1 MWALGFFLELSSSRA
16 RLAQSSPQPKF
27 NTDRLMLLSRLA
39 TTSART
45 LVRPQAAPLA
55 RFLRHGSSQTV
66 RSTAALIDPALLSR
80 DDSSKAGPALH
91 AAENLDALLRGDT
104 KKPNAQ
110 NDFTETAVADAPQ
123 LHGRYAS
130 IAAPPRA
137 QTMPKPE
144 FTEEQAADHAW
155 RQTNHI
161 WSNDELEK
169 VSIEK
174 HEPVTMSDHFMKGVM
189 NILYHGFNFVT
200 GYDPVDPSPRSVAWR
215 LIILESFAGVPGF
228 VAAGFRHFYSLR
240 TLKRDHGAI
249 YTFLEEAENVRA
261 SEQKINLNLTWS
273 RRWGPT
279 SLRRRLHDHTRVRAP
294 RE

>member
-1 MWALGFFLELSSSRA
+1 MR
-16 RLAQSSPQPKF
+16 Q
-27 NTDRLMLLSRLA
+27 
-39 TTSART
+39 
-45 LVRPQAAPLA
+45 RPRPLA
-55 RFLRHGSSQTV
+55 HLLRSGSSQTV
-66 RSTAALIDPALLSR
+66 RSTTALIDPALLSR
-80 DDSSKAGPALH
+80 DDSSKTGPALH

-104 KKPNAQ
+104 KKPNAK
-110 NDFTETAVADAPQ
+110 NEFTETADA

-130 IAAPPRA
+130 IAPPTRT
-137 QTMPKPE
+137 QTMPQPE
-144 FTEEQAADHAW
+144 FTELEAADHAW

-161 WSNDELEK
+161 WSNDELDR

-189 NILYHGFNFVT
+189 NALYHGFNFVT

-261 SEQKINLNLTWS
+261 SEQKMNSNLTWS
-273 RRWGPT
+273 RRWRPT
-279 SLRRRLHDHTRVRAP
+279 SLRRRLKITRESAP

>member
-1 MWALGFFLELSSSRA
+1 
-16 RLAQSSPQPKF
+16 
-27 NTDRLMLLSRLA
+27 MLTRIASTA
-39 TTSART
+39 TRVV
-45 LVRPQAAPLA
+45 VRQRPRPLA
-55 RFLRHGSSQTV
+55 HFLRSASSQTI
-66 RSTAALIDPALLSR
+66 RSSAALIDPAVLSR
-80 DDSSKAGPALH
+80 DDSSKVGPGLH

-110 NDFTETAVADAPQ
+110 NEFTETAVADAPQ

-169 VSIEK
+169 VSVEK

-189 NILYHGFNFVT
+189 NVLYHGFNFVT
-200 GYDPVDPSPRSVAWR
+200 GYDPVDPSPRSVAVRKSTSASGRPGGIIYYSGR
-215 LIILESFAGVPGF
+215 LD
-228 VAAGFRHFYSLR
+228 AARECLASSH
-240 TLKRDHGAI
+240 
-249 YTFLEEAENVRA
+249 EA
-261 SEQKINLNLTWS
+261 S
-273 RRWGPT
+273 
-279 SLRRRLHDHTRVRAP
+279 
-294 RE
+294 